1 MSNRKIVII
10 GAGPAGL
17 TAGYELKKRNKDFI
31 IFEKEKEIGGIA
43 KTVKYKNFRF
53 DIGGHRFFSKSEIV
67 NKIWKEI
74 LPADDW
80 LQRHRLSRIY
90 YDNCFFD
97 YPLKIDNVVKNL
109 GLKRSLAIILSFIN
123 SKLFP
128 IRDEKSFED
137 WIVNRFGWRLYKTF
151 FKSYTEK
158 LWGIPCEQIRA
169 DWAAQRIRGLSF
181 TSAVKDALLR
191 QIGFKNSEVIK
202 TLITSFVYPK
212 YGPGM
217 MWQAMS
223 GKILKG
229 TNKKIIKRK
238 TKVIKIIFNK
248 KTAKVKRV
256 IIKNEQ
262 GKERQVKTAALFS
275 SMPIDELIL
284 LINPIP
290 SKKVIKAA
298 KDLMY
303 RDFIQVALV
312 FKMKKS
318 FPDNWIYIHDP
329 QVNILRV
336 QNFKNWSPYLV
347 PSKKY
352 TCLGVEYTC
361 NIGDEIWSLSDRRL
375 KNLAK
380 EELIKTRLVSKNKTV
395 LGGKVARMKKAYP
408 IYNSEYKK
416 SVKIIKNFLKKIKNL
431 YPIGRSGMFKYN
443 NMDHSMLTAILSVR
457 NFCEKKSYNVWDIN
471 TEEKYHEEKQEY

>member
-1 MSNRKIVII
+1 MSSRKIVII

-17 TAGYELKKRNKDFI
+17 TAGYELKKRNKNFI

-53 DIGGHRFFSKSEIV
+53 DIGGHRFFSKSDVI

-74 LPADDW
+74 LPAGDW
-80 LQRHRLSRIY
+80 LQKDRLSRIY
-90 YDNCFFD
+90 YDNSFFD

-109 GLKRSLAIILSFIN
+109 GLKRSLAIVLSFIN

-128 IRDEKSFED
+128 IKDEKSFED

-191 QIGFKNSEVIK
+191 QIGFKNSEAIK
-202 TLITSFVYPK
+202 TLITSFAYPK

-223 GKILKG
+223 RKILKG

-238 TKVIKIIFNK
+238 TKVIKIILNK
-248 KTAKVKRV
+248 NTTKVKRA
-256 IIKNEQ
+256 IIKNER
-262 GKERQVKTAALFS
+262 GKEESVKATALFS

-284 LINPIP
+284 SVKPTP
-290 SKKVIKAA
+290 QKKIIKAA
-298 KDLMY
+298 KDLRY
-303 RDFIQVALV
+303 RDFIQAALV
-312 FKMKKS
+312 FKMKDS

-329 QVNILRV
+329 QAKMLRV
-336 QNFKNWSPYLV
+336 QNFKNWSSYLV

-352 TCLGVEYTC
+352 TCLGTEYTC
-361 NIGDEIWSLSDRRL
+361 NVGDKIWSLSDRCL

-380 EELIKTRLVSKNKTV
+380 RELVKTGLVSEKRVV
-395 LGGKVARMKKAYP
+395 LGGKVARMRKAYP
-408 IYNSEYKK
+408 VYNGDYKK
-416 SVKIIKNFLKKIKNL
+416 SVRIIKSFLKKIKNV

-457 NFCEKKSYNVWDIN
+457 NFCEKKSYNVWEIN